1 MRIKGS
7 ELKKVI
13 KEELSR
19 AVNEGY
25 RAFTPVE
32 SMVDYF
38 FRYPM
43 FVDRLGLR
51 PHDYRD
57 PDLGSR
63 IADYLKRADDF
74 SGYEPEEYDEAAM
87 VIALRLGDQFRG
99 SEEGRAAFKRM
110 KSHYE
115 RDIENPYGP
124 ESDY

>member
-1 MRIKGS
+1 MTGS
-7 ELKKVI
+7 RLKQII

-19 AVNEGY
+19 AVNEGW
-25 RAFTPVE
+25 RAMTPVE
-32 SMVDYF
+32 SMVNYF
-38 FRYPM
+38 FRFPE
-43 FVDRLGLR
+43 FEARLGLR

-57 PDLGSR
+57 PGLHKR
-63 IADYLKRADDF
+63 IAMWLKRSDDF

-87 VIALRLGDQFRG
+87 EIALKLSDQFRG